1 MEHKTSIKVTSV
13 EQLISSCTTPSIT
26 MSTKQI
32 NQNRLTSAKKLNQN
46 QREN

>member
-1 MEHKTSIKVTSV
+1 MEHKTSIKVSNV
-13 EQLISSCTTPSIT
+13 EQLVNSTSIT
-26 MSTKQI
+26 MSTKQL